1 MNTLNQQQ
9 LDDLRTE
16 LDLVDRELVRL
27 LAKRQH
33 LVEELSALKTSLNLP
48 IEIIEH
54 WEVSLSKRLEEGK
67 SLQIHPEWVNQ
78 LFNTLHKLSI
88 ELQQQL
94 RNEAK
99 PE

>member
-9 LDDLRTE
+9 LDELRNE
-16 LDLVDRELVRL
+16 LDQVDRELVRL
-27 LAKRQH
+27 LANRQH
-33 LVEELSALKTSLNLP
+33 LVEQLSALKSDLKLP
-48 IEIIEH
+48 VEMIEH
-54 WEVSLSKRLEEGK
+54 WETSLSKRMEEGK
-67 SLQIHPEWVNQ
+67 ALQIHPEWVNQ

-94 RNEAK
+94 RNETK